1 MDPSSYLKECK
12 SCGEDFAKSVKVCP
26 HCGQEVQSSMILMLI
41 IGIGCLALAAAFAI
55 PINKNQSNDI
65 EEILAASAD
74 NISATELAAVVNN
87 KNSRMNPQ
95 AQNKVNEITGK
106 IVQWD
111 LEVFVVT
118 KAEDSYQIVTKPT
131 PNAPGALLRVYPR
144 NSQQKIY
151 LGNIIPGDTIRVKG
165 KISGIQLGR
174 IKINPAIVF

>member
-87 KNSRMNPQ
+87 KNSQMNPQ

-111 LEVFVVT
+111 LEVFVIT
-118 KAEDSYQIVTKPT
+118 KSEDSYQIVTKPT

-144 NSQQKIY
+144 NNQQKIY